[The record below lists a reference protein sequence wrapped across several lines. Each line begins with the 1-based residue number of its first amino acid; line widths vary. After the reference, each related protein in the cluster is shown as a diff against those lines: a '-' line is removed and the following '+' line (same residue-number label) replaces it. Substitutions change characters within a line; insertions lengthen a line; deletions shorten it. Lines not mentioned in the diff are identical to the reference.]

1 MRRTATRSRSLP
13 RTRGDGPSRGGD
25 RRAGDSGQ
33 EPLHPRGGTPAPVP
47 LRRFARCRSRSGERP
62 HLEGDRRS
70 QQSRDGCVGRTL
82 ARRSGQSRRER
93 GRPHPLRGQ
102 SSWRHRQRR
111 VSPARWPRTD
121 RGARHRRSPVPTQ
134 QPHRQ
139 RAAAAHGLR
148 RLRRARHRAP
158 ARDAGHRQRREPP
171 DRGRRQSHHV
181 RRPADRQPPRH
192 RRTRAGLARVS
203 VSRLSGALCPAVR
216 AAAQSRR
223 ARAGVRA
230 LDASRTRTGWRW
242 AGPPMAAPTC
252 SPQTAA
258 RTTCR

>member
-1 MRRTATRSRSLP
+1 MRPAAIALTCLTLAVTTLLGAAIDAQEAVGTASV
-13 RTRGDGPSRGGD
+13 
-25 RRAGDSGQ
+25 
-33 EPLHPRGGTPAPVP
+33 HPRDGTPTPV
-47 LRRFARCRSRSGERP
+47 LVRRFARCRARSGERP
-62 HLEGDRRS
+62 HIQGDRRS
-70 QQSRDGCVGRTL
+70 QQSGDGGVGRAF

-93 GRPHPLRGQ
+93 GQPHRLRGE

-121 RGARHRRSPVPTQ
+121 RGARHRRPPGPTERR
-134 QPHRQ
+134 HRQ
-139 RAAAAHGLR
+139 RTSAAHGLR

-171 DRGRRQSHHV
+171 DGGRRQSHHV

-203 VSRLSGALCPAVR
+203 VSRLPGALRPAVR
-216 AAAQSRR
+216 AAAEPGR
-223 ARAGVRA
+223 ARPGSRA

-242 AGPPMAAPTC
+242 AGPPMAAPMS

-258 RTTCR
+258 RTTCP